1 MGRVT
6 SLFAHKMVAAAGDAV
21 DGRAALQYA
30 GLDPDAPPDPKIMI
44 ADAAYYTMLEGMA
57 SQTDVTALPI
67 TVGASM
73 RCDEYGALGLAWKA
87 APDLLGSFSRVER
100 YASLWTSVVE
110 YELRRTDRGTLFI
123 LHRTG
128 PRRLGMRLSN
138 EATLAS
144 AVSLAR
150 QVSPMPFV
158 PMEVMVQHAAPQSL
172 NAHQAYFGCPLRFD
186 CAYDA
191 LLLSD
196 ETLLQPNSL
205 GDRGITQFIDSHLDA
220 EMAKIDDDVN
230 LVRLT
235 KDSIAR
241 ALSEGLPKMADVA
254 KGLGLSVRLFH
265 RRLAEHGAN
274 FQTLT
279 EETRRELALGM
290 LQDER
295 YSLSEIAFVTGFS
308 EQSAFT
314 RAFKRWM
321 GQTPASYRKDKSAI

>member
-6 SLFAHKMVAAAGDAV
+6 SLFAHKMVAAAGNAI
-21 DGRAALQYA
+21 DGRAALRSA
-30 GLDPDAPPDPKIMI
+30 GLDPDAPRDPKVMI
-44 ADAAYYTMLEGMA
+44 TDEAYYGMLEGIA

-73 RCDEYGALGLAWKA
+73 RTDEYGALGLAWKA
-87 APDLLGSFSRVER
+87 APNLLGSFSRVER
-100 YASLWTSVVE
+100 YARLWTSVVE
-110 YELRRTDRGTLFI
+110 YELRRTARGTLFI
-123 LHRTG
+123 LHRAG

-144 AVSLAR
+144 AVSIAR
-150 QVSPMPFV
+150 QVSPV
-158 PMEVMVQHAAPQSL
+158 PVIPIEVMVKHPAPKSL
-172 NAHQAYFGCPLRFD
+172 DAHEAYFGCPVRSES
-186 CAYDA
+186 AHDA

-196 ETLLQPNSL
+196 ETLLQPNIL
-205 GDRGITQFIDSHLDA
+205 GDEGITQFIVSHLDT

-230 LVRLT
+230 LVRRT
-235 KDSIAR
+235 KDIIAR
-241 ALSEGLPKMADVA
+241 ALSEGLPKMADVS
-254 KGLGLSVRLFH
+254 KGLGLSVRSFH
-265 RRLAEHGAN
+265 RRLAEHGAS

-290 LQDER
+290 LQEQR
-295 YSLSEIAFVTGFS
+295 YSLSEIAFLTGFS

-321 GQTPASYRKDKSAI
+321 GQTPASYRKDNSIV